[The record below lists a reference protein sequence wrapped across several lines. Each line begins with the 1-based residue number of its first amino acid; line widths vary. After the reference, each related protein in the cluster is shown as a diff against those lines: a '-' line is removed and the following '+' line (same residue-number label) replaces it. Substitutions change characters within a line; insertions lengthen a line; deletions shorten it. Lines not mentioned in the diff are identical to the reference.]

1 MPFDFN
7 TPLGGGKLGLSQFDK
22 PEPSYLE
29 TVGAWV
35 RQESPIGSYLSS
47 ARREVDDFDRIDP
60 SYNPFEDIVGYED
73 YADRFERSYNPQ
85 ATAAIKANIDKEQ
98 KDREIQES
106 SGWIATGLGMGAA
119 LLTDPTIL
127 LPGGALVRAGRLGF
141 RTGRSAV
148 AVGAAAAV
156 GTAAQETALQGT
168 QETRTATETTLAIG
182 GSAILGGLLGG
193 AGAKLFTNAEWDRFS
208 RALKEDLSA
217 DVPNPDEIVETIVSR
232 AQSAGAAAVGDNIK
246 LDDLGVG
253 GPRIAQAVAR
263 ATAAAK
269 INPGIQTMLSPS
281 KKVREVYAQLA
292 DNPIYTRMNMEGETL
307 GAAVENE
314 VKVYQRGILAQWLRG
329 TKDIYREAKN
339 EGWTGTR
346 TEFNEAVAR
355 AGRRGDVAEDGNVF
369 VTRAAQEARTKI
381 FTPLL
386 RKAQELGLLPDDI
399 KVETAAT
406 YVTRFWNRQMLIG
419 EEREFRR
426 IAREYFTKEIAKLPA
441 DKKIDFVND
450 ADLRDYVEEVVTSV
464 FNNLTGK
471 GAGDVPE
478 WLVPVK
484 RGPLKE
490 RTFKIPDEKI
500 ERFLENDMETIL
512 RRYTRIMGAEVGLA
526 KKFGR
531 ADMRDQ
537 LDAIKK
543 EYQSLREAA
552 KTEAERMRLNADEK
566 RDLTNLEAFRDMIR
580 GTYRAAEEGSEW
592 SKLTRAA
599 LAWNYMRLLGGVTIT
614 SLTDVSRFLGVY
626 GLRATMR
633 EALPAL
639 ASNVKAVK
647 VARQDARDL
656 GVVSETV
663 LQTRLASLADM
674 NDPYAYGSKYERY
687 LSNATNLF
695 TKATGLSWL
704 NDTTKTIASVMTQ
717 NRILRNAM
725 DWDKAG
731 KREQAYMAYLGI
743 DKATA
748 RDIAEQFRLH
758 GVEENGIRGANL
770 SEWGKELD
778 SIDPATLSS
787 KVVARDGGSTRTI
800 SEKSGSQILAE
811 SRAKVERARTAY
823 AAALAKD
830 VDRTIITK
838 GISDTPLWMKSNW
851 GRLLMQFKSFGL
863 ASHQRVLIA
872 GLQERPHRLAEQLLI
887 GTTIGM
893 MIAYLKFIERGD
905 TDEAERLTKNPGLWI
920 ADGLDRT
927 GILSLPFEISN
938 TAEKIGSPV
947 GIKTAIQAAAGDE
960 DRGGPVSRYASRN
973 KLGAVAGP
981 SAGIFQDLATIAEQ
995 LGDQGSEGKGLQK
1008 SGVNAIIRQIPG
1020 ATLPGVRS
1028 ALHLGVKPALTDAVD

>member
-22 PEPSYLE
+22 PDPSYLE

-35 RQESPIGSYLSS
+35 RQESPVGSYLSS
-47 ARREVDDFDRIDP
+47 ARRQVDDFDRVDP
-60 SYNPFEDIVGYED
+60 AYNPFDDIAGYEE
-73 YADRFERSYNPQ
+73 YADSFERSYNPQ
-85 ATAAIKANIDKEQ
+85 ATAAIKADIDKEQ
-98 KDREIQES
+98 KDREIQAS
-106 SGWIATGLGMGAA
+106 SGWVATGLGMSAA

-127 LPGGALVRAGRLGF
+127 IPGGALIKAGRLGYS
-141 RTGRSAV
+141 TAKSA
-148 AVGAAAAV
+148 ASVGAAAMI
-156 GTAAQETALQGT
+156 GTAAQESALQAT
-168 QETRTATETTLAIG
+168 QETRTAGETALALG
-182 GSAILGGLLGG
+182 GSALLGGLLGAG
-193 AGAKLFTNAEWDRFS
+193 GAKLFTNAEWGSFS
-208 RALKEDLSA
+208 RALKEDLS
-217 DVPNPDEIVETIVSR
+217 DEVPNADEIVETIVSR
-232 AQSAGAAAVGDNIK
+232 AQSAGAATVGDNIK

-253 GPRIAQAVAR
+253 GPRIAQAIAR

-281 KKVREVYAQLA
+281 KKVREIYAQLA

-314 VKVYQRGILAQWLRG
+314 VKIYQRGFLAQWLRG
-329 TKDIYREAKN
+329 AKDTYREAKGA
-339 EGWTGTR
+339 GWVGSR

-369 VTRAAQEARTKI
+369 VTRAAQDAREKI

-386 RKAQELGLLPDDI
+386 RKAQELGLLPEDI

-406 YVTRFWNRQMLIG
+406 YVTRFWNRQMLVG
-419 EEREFRR
+419 EENEFRR
-426 IAREYFTKEIAKLPA
+426 IAREYFTKEIAKLPP

-500 ERFLENDMETIL
+500 ERFLENDMEVIL

-537 LDAIKK
+537 IDSIKK
-543 EYQSLREAA
+543 DYQSLREGA
-552 KTEAERMRLNADEK
+552 KTETERMRLNADEK

-580 GTYRAAEEGSEW
+580 GTYRAAEESSEW

-599 LAWNYMRLLGGVTIT
+599 LAWNYMRLLGGVTVT
-614 SLTDVSRFLGVY
+614 SLADVSRFLGVY

-639 ASNVKAVK
+639 VSNVKAVK
-647 VARQDARDL
+647 IARQDARDL

-687 LSNATNLF
+687 LSNATNVF

-717 NRILRNAM
+717 NRILRNAV
-725 DWDKAG
+725 DWTKAG
-731 KREQAYMAYLGI
+731 ERERAYMAYLGI
-743 DKATA
+743 NQDMAD
-748 RDIAEQFRLH
+748 RIAKQFKTH
-758 GVEENGIRGANL
+758 GVEENGIRGANIYA
-770 SEWGKELD
+770 WDDQG
-778 SIDPATLSS
+778 AF
-787 KVVARDGGSTRTI
+787 
-800 SEKSGSQILAE
+800 
-811 SRAKVERARTAY
+811 TAY

-838 GISDTPLWMKSNW
+838 GVSDTPLWMKSNW
-851 GRLLMQFKSFGL
+851 GRLIMQFKSFGL

-872 GLQERPHRLAEQLLI
+872 GLQERPHRLAEQMAM
-887 GTTIGM
+887 GTAIGM
-893 MIAYLKFIERGD
+893 MIAYVKFLERGD
-905 TDEAERLTKNPGLWI
+905 TDEAERLTTNPGLWI

-927 GILSLPFEISN
+927 GILSLPFEVSN
-938 TAEKIGSPV
+938 TAEKLGSPF
-947 GIKTAIQAAAGDE
+947 GIKSAIQAVAGDE

-973 KLGAVAGP
+973 KLGAIAGP

-995 LGDQGSEGKGLQK
+995 FADQGTDSEGREGKGLQK

-1028 ALHLGVKPALTDAVD
+1028 LLHLGVKPALTDAVD